1 MSWFIS
7 HSTTLTFGCNHPEC
21 TNEIDY
27 ADEGPASHGEFCEGL
42 MDTAKDEG
50 WIFLDEDGDECYC
63 PEHAAEI
70 EKESQP

>member
-1 MSWFIS
+1 
-7 HSTTLTFGCNHPEC
+7 
-21 TNEIDY
+21 
-27 ADEGPASHGEFCEGL
+27 